1 MPAKRFGLRCCH
13 VFMLVACVLLVAA
26 NVEAQTGR
34 VSLQGTVSETVA
46 LSVLPNLAQR
56 NVETQL
62 VSSGNTL
69 QLTLSSPDNDSS
81 PVIRVPLMV
90 RSNSGFKITANFTS
104 DTAVLAQL
112 LVNDVH
118 ATGKLVSS
126 QAVNA
131 LRVLPRSSS
140 RDISQPLLVL
150 SGPRVSLG
158 GTLVTPNNA
167 LQITLLIRLQPQPA
181 RGWVAHL
188 TFVGTPES
196 LAQ

>member
-13 VFMLVACVLLVAA
+13 VFTLVACVLLVAA

-81 PVIRVPLMV
+81 PVIRVPLIV